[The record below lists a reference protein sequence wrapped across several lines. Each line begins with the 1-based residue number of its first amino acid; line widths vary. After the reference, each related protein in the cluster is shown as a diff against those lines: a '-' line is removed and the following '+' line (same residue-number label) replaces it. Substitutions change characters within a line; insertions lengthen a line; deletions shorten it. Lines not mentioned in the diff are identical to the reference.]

1 MSPTGIGGHS
11 GSRRFIRAAAFAIIF
26 LVVPVAA
33 VAAPVLLTSKTL
45 TVYRSCT
52 LTAWTAASTTVA
64 DAWVNHNSLTQN
76 NGTATFMDVQ
86 SSGATSNRRAYIR
99 FDLTRCS
106 PAVPAT
112 ATVVSSTLRLYAS
125 AVPAACRTEDVFRV
139 TFPWTETGINWNT
152 QPAGWN
158 LINQPA
164 SSARTSFITV
174 GTPAGCQNLAV
185 GYVNGWDVTAD
196 VNAFVS
202 GAATNYGWMI
212 RDDVEGSATARNVRY
227 SAKNL
232 LNLAQAPQLVITY
245 RP

>member
-1 MSPTGIGGHS
+1 MALI
-11 GSRRFIRAAAFAIIF
+11 AVVF
-26 LVVPVAA
+26 LVVVPVAA
-33 VAAPVLLTSKTL
+33 VAAPILLTTKTL
-45 TVYRSCT
+45 TVYRTCT
-52 LTAWTAASTTVA
+52 LTAWTADSTTVA
-64 DAWVNHNSLTQN
+64 DAWINHNNLNQN
-76 NGTATFMDVQ
+76 NGTATFMDVE

-112 ATVVSSTLRLYAS
+112 ATVSATLRLYAS

-139 TFPWTETGINWNT
+139 TFPWTETGVNWNT

-158 LINQPA
+158 PINHPA
-164 SSARTSFITV
+164 SGARTSFITV

-185 GYVNGWDVTAD
+185 GYVTGWDVTAD

-202 GAATNYGWMI
+202 GAATNNGWMI

-232 LNLAQAPQLVITY
+232 ANLAQAPQLVITY